1 LDGTSG
7 TSGTSGSSGT
17 GFTAVTNPSLTRVLT
32 SDGTAHGAI
41 ANSGLTY
48 DSQSQTLTVYG
59 NTYVDSATQNNVGA
73 GPPTPVLTLP
83 STTGQSAYFEYV
95 VFNSGTTAMRAGT
108 ILSVWNSSG
117 ATYTDTST
125 TDLGESTIGISFQ
138 VTSISGTVT
147 LNAIVTTGVWNI
159 KVGTRVIF

>member
-1 LDGTSG
+1 M
-7 TSGTSGSSGT
+7 
-17 GFTAVTNPSLTRVLT
+17 T

-59 NTYVDSATQNNVGA
+59 NTYIDSATQNNIGVGTTA
-73 GPPTPVLTLP
+73 VLTLP

-108 ILSVWNSSG
+108 ILCVWNSTAAS
-117 ATYTDTST
+117 YTDTST
-125 TDLGESTIGISFQ
+125 TDLGPSTTGIEFQ
-138 VTSISGTVT
+138 VTSIGGTVT
-147 LNAIVTTGVWNI
+147 LNAIVSIGVWNI